1 MEYGLA
7 YLKNKLMIL
16 EPRIRMRYGYYDMRN
31 LTFDF
36 GISSPPELQHWNAVV
51 GWCAKGVDAMAD
63 RIKFRKFKNDLFA
76 LEEIL
81 NLNNRDILLPAL
93 WKGAL
98 ISGCDFIY
106 VTEDEQ
112 GYPRLQAID
121 GGNATGIIDPT
132 TGMLTEGYA
141 ILERDN
147 LLQPIKEA
155 YFTFDYTAYYEKG
168 ALADWRKNKAP
179 FPCLVPVI
187 HRPDANRPFGHARI
201 TRACMSHTG
210 SALRTIKRSEL
221 SAEFY
226 SFPQKWVTGLDPSA
240 EQDLDKWA
248 AAMSAMMQFDMNSN
262 GQNEVKVGQFSQQSM
277 SPHVEQLRM
286 FASLFAGE
294 VGLTLD
300 DLGFA
305 SANPSSEEAIKAAH
319 ENLRLSVK
327 AAHDSFGVGL
337 LNAAFLAAC
346 IRDNYK
352 YSRQQLYNTTLQWA
366 PPFPADAS
374 MLGAI
379 GDALGKIAA
388 NYPNYMDED
397 KIYELTGI

>member
-7 YLKNKLMIL
+7 YLKNKLMML

-63 RIKFRKFKNDLFA
+63 RIKFRKFKDDLFG

-132 TGMLTEGYA
+132 TGMLLEGYA
-141 ILERDN
+141 VLERDD

-168 ALADWRKNKAP
+168 VLVDWRKNKAP

-226 SFPQKWVTGLDPSA
+226 SFPQKWVTGLDPTA

-277 SPHVEQLRM
+277 TPHVEQLRM

-294 VGLTLD
+294 MGLTLD

-352 YSRQQLYNTTLQWA
+352 YSRQQLYNTKLQWA

>member
-7 YLKNKLMIL
+7 YLKNKLMML

-63 RIKFRKFKNDLFA
+63 RIKFRKFKDDLFG

-141 ILERDN
+141 ILERDD
-147 LLQPIKEA
+147 LLQPVKEA

-168 ALADWRKNKAP
+168 MLVDWRKNKAP

-226 SFPQKWVTGLDPSA
+226 SFPQKWVTGLDPTA

-277 SPHVEQLRM
+277 TPHVEQLRM

-294 VGLTLD
+294 MGLTLD

-352 YSRQQLYNTTLQWA
+352 YSRQQLYNTKLQWA

>member
-7 YLKNKLMIL
+7 YLKNKLMML

-63 RIKFRKFKNDLFA
+63 RIKFRKFKNDLFG

-81 NLNNRDILLPAL
+81 NLNNRDIMLPAL

-98 ISGCDFIY
+98 ISACDFIY

-112 GYPRLQAID
+112 GYPKLQAID
-121 GGNATGIIDPT
+121 GMNATGILDPT

-141 ILERDN
+141 ILERDV
-147 LLQPIKEA
+147 LQQPVKEA

-168 ALADWRKNKAP
+168 QLVDWRKNKAP

-226 SFPQKWVTGLDPSA
+226 SFPQKWVTGLDPTA

-262 GQNEVKVGQFSQQSM
+262 GQNDVKVGQFSQQSM

-294 VGLTLD
+294 MGLTLD

-337 LNAAFLAAC
+337 LNACFLAAC

-352 YSRQQLYNTTLQWA
+352 YSRQQLYNTTMQWA

-374 MLGAI
+374 MIGAI

>member
-7 YLKNKLMIL
+7 YLKNKLMML

-141 ILERDN
+141 ILERDD

-168 ALADWRKNKAP
+168 VLADWRKNKAP

-379 GDALGKIAA
+379 GDALGKIAT

>member
-1 MEYGLA
+1 MDYGIA
-7 YLKNKLMIL
+7 YLKNKLFML
-16 EPRIRMRYGYYDMRN
+16 EPRVRMRYGYYDMKN

-63 RIKFRKFKNDLFA
+63 RIKFRKFKDDLFG

-121 GGNATGIIDPT
+121 GGNATGIIDST

-141 ILERDN
+141 ILERDD
-147 LLQPIKEA
+147 LLQPVKEA

-168 ALADWRKNKAP
+168 MLVDWRKNKAP

-226 SFPQKWVTGLDPSA
+226 SFPQKWVTGLDPTA

-277 SPHVEQLRM
+277 TPHVEQLRM

-294 VGLTLD
+294 MGLTLD

-352 YSRQQLYNTTLQWA
+352 YSRQQLYNTKLQWA